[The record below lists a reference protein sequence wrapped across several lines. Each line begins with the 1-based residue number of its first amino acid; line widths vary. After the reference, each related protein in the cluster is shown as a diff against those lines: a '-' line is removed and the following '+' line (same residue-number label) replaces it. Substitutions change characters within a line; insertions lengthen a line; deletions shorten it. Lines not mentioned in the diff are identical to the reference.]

1 MSNEMSTQRDLDLA
15 MEQLEAL
22 PTEALELYAYAA
34 IKLLQEKN
42 SVSVKKGSFDVF
54 ISESPQ
60 FSEIFQREIPTFL
73 TAKISVSETVTGI
86 E

>member
-1 MSNEMSTQRDLDLA
+1 MSTQRDLDLA

-54 ISESPQ
+54 ISESP
-60 FSEIFQREIPTFL
+60 
-73 TAKISVSETVTGI
+73 
-86 E
+86 